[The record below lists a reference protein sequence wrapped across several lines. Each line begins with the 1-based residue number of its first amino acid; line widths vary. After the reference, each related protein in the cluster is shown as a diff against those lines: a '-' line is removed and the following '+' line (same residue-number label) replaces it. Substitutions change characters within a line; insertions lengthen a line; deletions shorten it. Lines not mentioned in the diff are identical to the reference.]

1 MKIQT
6 AREKAAQAWCAPLNT
21 KTGMDTDLANAF
33 ADILRNETA
42 LLEDELELAWGII
55 ANAGGGDWQKE
66 SPEWQAAAAKW
77 RERYQ
82 ALLMPNP

>member
-6 AREKAAQAWCAPLNT
+6 AREKAAQAWCAPLNA
-21 KTGMDTDLANAF
+21 KTVMDTNLANAF

-42 LLEDELELAWGII
+42 LLADELELAWGII

-66 SPEWQAAAAKW
+66 TPEWRDAVVKW
-77 RERYQ
+77 RERYHF
-82 ALLMPNP
+82 LCVMM